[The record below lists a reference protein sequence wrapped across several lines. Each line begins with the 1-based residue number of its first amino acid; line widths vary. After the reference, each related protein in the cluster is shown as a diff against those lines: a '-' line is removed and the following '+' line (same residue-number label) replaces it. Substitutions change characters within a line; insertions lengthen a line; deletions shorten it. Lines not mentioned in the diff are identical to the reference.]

1 MNIELAYQLFRNMG
15 LRYTLYR
22 VSHIIESK
30 LGILKKKHPKNP
42 ILKKFISL
50 KDWKDMDNSFIIEA
64 REKINFD
71 KKPNPDLKENATKI
85 LNGEICFFSSEWQN
99 LGKSYNWIT
108 NPETDYTYDIT
119 KHWSEINDFNPLNGD
134 IKYVWEKSRFT
145 HLLTIMR
152 YDYHFNDDNAVFVF
166 TEIESWI
173 DANPINQGPNWKCS
187 QEISLRLF
195 NWMYILTFYKNSSAF
210 SQTLWFKIQNVIFWS
225 LHHVYHHINFSRIAV
240 RNNHAITETLLLTI
254 AELLFPFIPE
264 TKKWSKFGRKW
275 LEQEVNYQIYD
286 DGTFL
291 QFSMNYNRVLVQL
304 LSFGISIT
312 EKNKKPFSNTFY
324 TKAYKTLNFL
334 YQCLQNENGYLP
346 NYGANDGALFFPF
359 TENEY
364 RDYRPQL
371 NTLHHILTGKNLF
384 HDIAIEEDCQWVK
397 KVSSPIYDFK
407 ELKQQNG
414 TLSFEDGGYSICRTN
429 TSFTFIRCGNHKDR
443 PSHADNLHIDIW
455 VNGKNILRDSGTYK
469 YNTEKKILNY
479 FTGTKGHN
487 TVVVN
492 DQSQMLKGSRFI
504 WFFWTNSLEAKWTQD
519 DEYYIFNGKISAFR
533 HLNNKGTHNR
543 LVKISKKETV
553 WYVKDQVI
561 NLDLFTKKQMWHFID
576 DSVIFSSGSNNH
588 SNEISFESNYYGQKK
603 EGKAISFCFAREI
616 ETNIRYQN

>member
-1 MNIELAYQLFRNMG
+1 MG
-15 LRYTLYR
+15 FRYTLYR
-22 VSHIIESK
+22 VSHIIKSK
-30 LGILKKKHPKNP
+30 LGILKIRHPKNP
-42 ILKKFISL
+42 SLKKFISL
-50 KDWKDMDNSFIIEA
+50 DVWKDMDNTFIIED
-64 REKINFD
+64 REKINFE
-71 KKPNPDLKENATKI
+71 KRPNIALKEKATKI
-85 LNGEICFFSSEWQN
+85 LNGEICFFNSQWQN

-108 NPETDYTYDIT
+108 NPDTNYTYDIT
-119 KHWSEINDFNPLNGD
+119 KHWSEICDFNPLNGD

-145 HLLTIMR
+145 HLLTLMR

-195 NWMYILTFYKNSSAF
+195 NWIYVLTFYKNSSAF
-210 SQTLWFKIQNVIFWS
+210 SQALWFKIQNVIYWS

-240 RNNHAITETLLLTI
+240 RNNHAITETLLLAI
-254 AELLFPFIPE
+254 SDLLFPFIPE

-312 EKNKKPFSNTFY
+312 ELNKKPFTNTFY

-334 YQCLQNENGYLP
+334 YQCLQKENGYLP
-346 NYGANDGALFFPF
+346 NYGANDGALFFPL
-359 TENEY
+359 TENDY

-384 HDIAIEEDCQWVK
+384 QDIAIQEDCRWVK
-397 KVSSPIYDFK
+397 KVSIPRYDFK
-407 ELKQQNG
+407 ILKHEYG
-414 TLSFEDGGYSICRTN
+414 TLSFEYGGYFMCRTKN
-429 TSFTFIRCGNHKDR
+429 SFTFIRCGNHKDR

-455 VNGKNILRDSGTYK
+455 VNGKNILKDSGTYK
-469 YNTEKKILNY
+469 YNTEKEILNY
-479 FTGTKGHN
+479 FTGTKSHN
-487 TVVVN
+487 TVTVN
-492 DQSQMLKGSRFI
+492 DESQMLKGSRFI
-504 WFFWTNSLEAKWTQD
+504 WYYWTNSLVAKWTQD
-519 DEYYIFNGKISAFR
+519 DDYYIFNGKIRVFR

-543 LVKISKKETV
+543 IVKISKSQTV
-553 WYVKDQVI
+553 WYVKDEVI
-561 NLDLFTKKQMWHFID
+561 NLDQFVKKQMWHYVD
-576 DSVIFSSGSNNH
+576 GSVFFSSNSNNH
-588 SNEISFESNYYGQKK
+588 SKEISLESNYYGQKK
-603 EGKAISFCFAREI
+603 EGKAISFCFARDI
-616 ETNIRYQN
+616 ETEVIYQK